1 MIQLEQLEKLYYNVK
16 KQKTRNRFSVF
27 FVFQREWSV
36 NLKKLDMSGLYVI
49 DSMA

>member
-16 KQKTRNRFSVF
+16 K
-27 FVFQREWSV
+27 
-36 NLKKLDMSGLYVI
+36 LDMSGLYVI